1 MNPML
6 QKQVDSE
13 FMTQEQAE
21 VIQKAVDAK
30 DSVIASG
37 HRSAAVRPLLAT
49 LMAMTKGFNTKKIK
63 ELEDITDDAD
73 YLLLPGLAVENF
85 EEYVQKSVEAKP
97 SLVTIKE
104 PEHPYSMLKIMKK
117 ALKATGNKDKN
128 VWLLECRKIDNVPHL
143 VEIQRVHYDEKGKV
157 ALDKLEF

>member
-6 QKQVDSE
+6 QKLVDSE
-13 FMTQEQAE
+13 FMTQEQGE

-49 LMAMTKGFNTKKIK
+49 LMAMTKPHTSKKIK
-63 ELEDITDDAD
+63 SLDDIVDDVD
-73 YLLLPGLAVENF
+73 YLLLPGLDVENF
-85 EEYVQKSVEAKP
+85 EEYVQKSVESSP

-104 PEHPYSMLKIMKK
+104 PEHPYSMLKVMKK

-128 VWLLECRKIDNVPHL
+128 IWLLECRKIDDVPHL
-143 VEIQRVHYDEKGKV
+143 VEIQRMHYDEKGKV

>member
-6 QKQVDSE
+6 QKLVDSE
-13 FMTQEQAE
+13 FMTQEQGE

-49 LMAMTKGFNTKKIK
+49 LMAMTKPYTSKKIK
-63 ELEDITDDAD
+63 TLEDIVDDVD
-73 YLLLPGLAVENF
+73 YLLLPGLDVENF
-85 EEYVQKSVEAKP
+85 EEFVQKSVESAP

-104 PEHPYSMLKIMKK
+104 PEHPYSMLKVMKK

-128 VWLLECRKIDNVPHL
+128 IWLLECRKIDDVPHL
-143 VEIQRVHYDEKGKV
+143 VEIQRMHYDEKGKV

>member
-49 LMAMTKGFNTKKIK
+49 LMAMTKGYETKKIK
-63 ELEDITDDAD
+63 TIDDIEGDVD
-73 YLLLPGLAVENF
+73 YFLLPGLDVENF
-85 EEYVQKSVEAKP
+85 EEFVQKAVESPA

-104 PEHPYSMLKIMKK
+104 PEHPYSMLKVMKK
-117 ALKATGNKDKN
+117 AKKATGNTDKN
-128 VWLLECRKIDNVPHL
+128 IWLLECRKIDDVPYL
-143 VEIQRVHYDEKGKV
+143 VEVQRMHYDEKGKV
-157 ALDKLEF
+157 ALEKMEF

>member
-6 QKQVDSE
+6 QKLVDSE
-13 FMTQEQAE
+13 FMTQEQGE

-30 DSVIASG
+30 ESVIASG

-49 LMAMTKGFNTKKIK
+49 LMAMTKPYTSKKIK
-63 ELEDITDDAD
+63 SLDDIVDDVD
-73 YLLLPGLAVENF
+73 YLLLPGLDVENF
-85 EEYVQKSVEAKP
+85 EEYVQKSVESSP

-128 VWLLECRKIDNVPHL
+128 IWLLECRKIDNVPHL
-143 VEIQRVHYDEKGKV
+143 VEIQRMHYDEKGKV